1 MKQSGLGGRARSIG
15 WKLALAAAFTPG
27 AAWAQ
32 DDCQEDAD
40 CGHGF
45 RCLQTSA
52 NSSSV
57 TGSGGSTQVECGDG
71 ICEGGVEDP
80 DSCPTDCDTISYC
93 APAECDSNA
102 DCAEGYECGEE
113 VGANSGFTSAGGSTA
128 SVCGD
133 DTCDIDENNDNCAED
148 CPVFRYC
155 QPEQTQC
162 SSDDD
167 CAEGFYCY
175 LESGTNDVGSV
186 SVSSVDSGTNGTDTA
201 TDGSSGSSDSD
212 ADSGSDGAD
221 SGFAPPADTTGG
233 TTGGDETGVC
243 VAESSDAGSSSGNSG
258 SSNNTA
264 SGPTDSSA
272 TGDDTSSSAGNDSG
286 SGGASAV
293 GGEGSPSSGS
303 GSDSDTAS
311 DGATGNATGSDGGGA
326 GGSDPDAGGGDDDG
340 SDDGGCSCAVVGVPA
355 SSGFLGALLFGMVAG
370 IRRRRTRS

>member
-1 MKQSGLGGRARSIG
+1 MNMG
-15 WKLALAAAFTPG
+15 WKLALVVGFTPG

-32 DDCQEDAD
+32 DCQVDAD

-52 NSSSV
+52 NTSSVV

-80 DSCPTDCDTISYC
+80 DSCPTDCETISYC

-102 DCAEGYECGEE
+102 DCADGYECGEE

-133 DTCDIDENNDNCAED
+133 DTCDIDENNANCAED

-155 QPEQTQC
+155 QPALTQC
-162 SSDDD
+162 SSDAD
-167 CAEGFYCY
+167 CADGFYCY

-186 SVSSVDSGTNGTDTA
+186 SVSSVDSATNGSDTA
-201 TDGSSGSSDSD
+201 TDGSSSGSSDSD
-212 ADSGSDGAD
+212 SDSGSDGAD
-221 SGFAPPADTTGG
+221 AGFAPPADDTTGG
-233 TTGGDETGVC
+233 TSGGDETGVC

-258 SSNNTA
+258 SSDNTA

-272 TGDDTSSSAGNDSG
+272 TGADTGSSAANNNGA
-286 SGGASAV
+286 GGASAV

-303 GSDSDTAS
+303 DGDTGDSNGTGSNT
-311 DGATGNATGSDGGGA
+311 TGSDGGGA
-326 GGSDPDAGGGDDDG
+326 GGSDPDAGGGDGDG
-340 SDDGGCSCAVVGVPA
+340 GGDDGGCSCAVVGAPA
-355 SSGFLGALLFGMVAG
+355 SSGVLAALLLGMVAG